1 LLKSKIYF
9 PSLLAGGAV
18 GVKKKKEKEKR
29 NQQQQ

>member
-9 PSLLAGGAV
+9 PSLLAAGAV
-18 GVKKKKEKEKR
+18 GVKKKKKKEKR